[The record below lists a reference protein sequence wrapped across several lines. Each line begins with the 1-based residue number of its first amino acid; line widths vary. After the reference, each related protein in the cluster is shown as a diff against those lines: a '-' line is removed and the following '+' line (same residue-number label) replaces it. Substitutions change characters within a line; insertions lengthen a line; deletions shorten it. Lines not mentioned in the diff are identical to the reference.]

1 LARGNARS
9 MDYSHFRTAF
19 DNVIQDLDVPI
30 IKKYDFTIL
39 VYKEYYKLSNH
50 KMHVGKSWD
59 GVVKRLRGIL
69 TEKMYNECGWKTVK
83 RKNVETKKEERFII
97 KVN

>member
-1 LARGNARS
+1 
-9 MDYSHFRTAF
+9 MDYSFFRTAF
-19 DNVIQDLDVPI
+19 NNVIQDLDIPI

-50 KMHVGKSWD
+50 KMHIGKSWD
-59 GVVKRLRGIL
+59 SVVNRCCTML
-69 TEKMYNECGWKTVK
+69 TEKMYNEWGWKTVK
-83 RKNVETKKEERFII
+83 RKNVETKRDERFII

>member
-1 LARGNARS
+1 
-9 MDYSHFRTAF
+9 
-19 DNVIQDLDVPI
+19 
-30 IKKYDFTIL
+30 
-39 VYKEYYKLSNH
+39 
-50 KMHVGKSWD
+50 MHVGKSWD